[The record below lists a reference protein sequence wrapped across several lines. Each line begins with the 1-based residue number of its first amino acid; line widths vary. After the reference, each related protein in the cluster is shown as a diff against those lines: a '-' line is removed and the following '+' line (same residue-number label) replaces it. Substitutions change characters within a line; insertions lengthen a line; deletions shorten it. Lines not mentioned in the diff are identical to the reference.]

1 MEHEL
6 DRMEHA
12 SPQTLTYQEF
22 LDFIADKEG
31 RYEYVDGHAIAMGT
45 PSDEHQDIALILGS
59 NLREHLR
66 GQNCKVRLAAALWT
80 RGRVAGRE
88 RSPDVMVTCDRHS
101 IAPPTIMNR
110 VSAVLPAALSHFGM
124 RMHARPCVMDMP

>member
-6 DRMEHA
+6 GPIEHA

-45 PSDEHQDIALILGS
+45 PSDEHQDIALIMGS

-66 GQNCKVRLAAALWT
+66 GQTAKYGSRPHC
-80 RGRVAGRE
+80 GRAG
-88 RSPDVMVTCDRHS
+88 
-101 IAPPTIMNR
+101 
-110 VSAVLPAALSHFGM
+110 VSTAESG
-124 RMHARPCVMDMP
+124 RRTSW